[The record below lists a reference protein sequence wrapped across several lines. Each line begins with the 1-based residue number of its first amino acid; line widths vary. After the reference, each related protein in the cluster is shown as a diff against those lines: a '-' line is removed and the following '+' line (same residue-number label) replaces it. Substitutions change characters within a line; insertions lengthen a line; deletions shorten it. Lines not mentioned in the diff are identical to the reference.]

1 MWERYREELHE
12 LEMGGERREDLVELL
27 TAELEGNA
35 EGRAANAEAMQ
46 RHRRKGAPLKAA
58 LLLAAC
64 MAVGIGTALAA
75 STHLTTGEALDA
87 LLQGSPA
94 ATRVIDSIGRPVD
107 AAATSNGV
115 TIKAEAVAGDEQ
127 SYSVVYSISWEDG
140 IPEQVL
146 DPEYAIVLEGGAYV
160 QGAEDSSSR
169 MYSYDS
175 DPGDNAICYVEQT
188 RLRTPAELAGRT
200 CKVRVNRIVAA
211 YCGENALPGESNRVT
226 IAEGRWEFRFIIDYE
241 ELGIELCESGPVEGP
256 GWSGMAL
263 TSARLTP
270 LALQLEFD
278 VERDGSQFIEVSN
291 HVKETVGSCEVS
303 LEDGSVLSF
312 DLSTCPAN
320 TSGNGENLLCDV
332 NIPFEGVVDI
342 GAVRSVKLGGVT
354 LEP

>member
-1 MWERYREELHE
+1 MWERYRKELHG
-12 LEMGGERREDLVELL
+12 LEMGDDRREDLVELL
-27 TAELEGNA
+27 AAELEGNA

-46 RHRRKGAPLKAA
+46 RHRRKGAPVKAA

-64 MAVGIGTALAA
+64 LALGLGTALAA
-75 STHLTTGEALDA
+75 SSHLTAGEALDA
-87 LLQGSPA
+87 LLHGSPA
-94 ATRVIDSIGRPVD
+94 VTRVIDSIGRPVD

-146 DPEYAIVLEGGAYV
+146 DPEYAIYLEGGAYV

-169 MYSYDS
+169 LYSYDS
-175 DPGDNAICYVEQT
+175 DPGDNTICYVEQT

-200 CKVRVNRIVAA
+200 CKVRFNRIVAT
-211 YCGENALPGESNRVT
+211 YHGESALPGGNNRVT

-241 ELGIELCESGPVEGP
+241 ELGVELCESGPVESS
-256 GWSGMAL
+256 GWSGMTL

-278 VERDGSQFIEVSN
+278 VERDGSQFIEVSK
-291 HVKETVGSCEVS
+291 HVKEAVGSCEIV
-303 LEDGSVLSF
+303 LDDGSALSF
-312 DLSTCPAN
+312 DLSTCPSN
-320 TSGNGENLLCDV
+320 TSGNGESLLCEV
-332 NIPFEGVVDI
+332 NIPFEDAVVVES
-342 GAVRSVKLGGVT
+342 VRYVRLGSVA